1 MIDTAP
7 ELVEPTPV
15 ALNATTPS
23 AGPSPSAAPAPA
35 GHPAPT
41 EAHRPLLERI
51 EAADAARI
59 ALVAVGALA
68 AWITRLAGA
77 PGWTVAAIGT
87 ATLLA
92 SCWPIVVEAWGDLRE
107 RRMSMELSML
117 LAIVAAAAI
126 GQWGS
131 ALLIALFVLVAEV
144 LEDMCMERGRDALTG
159 LMSFLPSTAR
169 VIIDGEE
176 REIPLDDLAPG
187 QVIALRPGGR
197 VPADGVVRR
206 GSADI
211 DQPRITG
218 ESMPV
223 TVGTGDH
230 VPAGSI
236 TQGPLELE
244 VTRAGEDSSFGRII
258 AAVRAAQDSRAP
270 VHRLADV
277 LAARIIYL
285 ALGLALITLLVTRD
299 AQATIS
305 VVIAAGACG
314 VAAGT
319 PLAVLAAIARGA
331 RTGAFV
337 KDGAHLEI
345 LSAVDTVVLDKTGTL
360 TTGAPRVVGLR
371 PASGGAG
378 AEDSLLRLAAAAEW
392 NTEHPIGRAIVE
404 RARERGLPIPSPE
417 SNRYTPGMGV
427 EALVEGR
434 RVRVGRLDA
443 DQAAQVA
450 NSLSSPTGAA
460 GLPAGTTAVQVVV
473 DGRAAGII
481 LVADELREGSALM
494 LSQIRDMGLDVLMLT
509 GDAPSTAARIGAELG
524 LAPEQIRA
532 GLLPQDKDAIVGELR
547 AAGYRVAMVGDG
559 VNDAPALSSADV
571 GIAMGSG
578 TDVAREAGDI
588 VLVSSDPLSL
598 ARTIRIAR
606 RARGII
612 MANFIGTI
620 AVDAVAMGLAALGL
634 LGPIAAALVH
644 VGSETAFILN
654 SARLAPAP
662 RS

>member
-1 MIDTAP
+1 MTETAP
-7 ELVEPTPV
+7 ERV
-15 ALNATTPS
+15 
-23 AGPSPSAAPAPA
+23 APAPLA
-35 GHPAPT
+35 PSEAHSTAPSPAQPAPA
-41 EAHRPLLERI
+41 EARKPLLERI
-51 EAADAARI
+51 EVADASRI
-59 ALVAVGALA
+59 ILVAIGALA

-77 PGWTVAAIGT
+77 PGWALATIGT
-87 ATLLA
+87 VVLVTG
-92 SCWPIVVEAWGDLRE
+92 CWPIVVEAWEDLRE

-117 LAIVAAAAI
+117 LAIAAAAAI
-126 GQWGS
+126 GQWGT

-144 LEDMCMERGRDALTG
+144 LEDLCMERGRDALTG
-159 LMSFLPSTAR
+159 LMTFLPSTAR
-169 VIIDGEE
+169 VIIDGQE
-176 REIPLDDLAPG
+176 REIPIDDLAPG

-211 DQPRITG
+211 DQSRITG

-223 TVGTGDH
+223 TVGEGDP

-244 VTRAGEDSSFGRII
+244 VTKAGEDSSFGRII

-277 LAARIIYL
+277 LAARIVYL
-285 ALGLALITLLVTRD
+285 ALGLAVITLLITRD
-299 AQATIS
+299 TQATIS
-305 VVIAAGACG
+305 VIIAAGACG

-319 PLAVLAAIARGA
+319 PLAVLAAIARCA

-337 KDGAHLEI
+337 KDGAHLEV

-360 TTGAPRVVGLR
+360 TTGAPRVVALH
-371 PASGGAG
+371 PADGGPG
-378 AEDSLLRLAAAAEW
+378 AEDSMLRLAAAAEW

-404 RARERGLPIPSPE
+404 RARERSLPIPSPE

-443 DQAAQVA
+443 DQAPGGLAG
-450 NSLSSPTGAA
+450 PTGSAA

-473 DGRAAGII
+473 DGATAGTI

-494 LSQIRDMGLDVLMLT
+494 LSRIRDMGIDVLMLT

-524 LAPEQIRA
+524 LAPERIRA
-532 GLLPQDKDAIVGELR
+532 GLLPHDKDAIIGELR
-547 AAGYRVAMVGDG
+547 AAGHRVAMVGDG
-559 VNDAPALSSADV
+559 VNDAPALSAADV

-588 VLVSSDPLSL
+588 VLVGSDPLSL

-606 RARGII
+606 RARRVI

-620 AVDAVAMGLAALGL
+620 AVDAVAMGLAALGM

-644 VGSETAFILN
+644 VGSESAFILN
-654 SARLAPAP
+654 SARLAPGP
-662 RS
+662 RR

>member
-7 ELVEPTPV
+7 ELVEPTPL
-15 ALNATTPS
+15 ALNRA
-23 AGPSPSAAPAPA
+23 APSAASPSVPSPAQAAQPA
-35 GHPAPT
+35 QP
-41 EAHRPLLERI
+41 EARRPLLERI

-211 DQPRITG
+211 DQSRITG

-244 VTRAGEDSSFGRII
+244 VTRVGEDSSFGRII

-337 KDGAHLEI
+337 KDGAHLES

-360 TTGAPRVVGLR
+360 TTGAPRVFGLR
-371 PASGGAG
+371 PASGG
-378 AEDSLLRLAAAAEW
+378 AAAEW
-392 NTEHPIGRAIVE
+392 NTEHPIGQAIVE
-404 RARERGLPIPSPE
+404 RARERALDIPSPA
-417 SNRYTPGMGV
+417 SSRYTPGMGV

-434 RVRVGRLDA
+434 LVRVGRLDA

-450 NSLSSPTGAA
+450 SSLSSPADAA

-494 LSQIRDMGLDVLMLT
+494 LSQIRGMGLDVLMLT
-509 GDAPSTAARIGAELG
+509 GDAPLTAARIGAELG

-547 AAGYRVAMVGDG
+547 AAGHRVAMVGDG
-559 VNDAPALSSADV
+559 VNDAPALSAADV

-662 RS
+662 RR

>member
-15 ALNATTPS
+15 ALNATT
-23 AGPSPSAAPAPA
+23 PSAAPAPA

-211 DQPRITG
+211 DQSRITG

-277 LAARIIYL
+277 LAARIVYL
-285 ALGLALITLLVTRD
+285 ALGLAVITLLITRD

-305 VVIAAGACG
+305 VIIAAGACG

-319 PLAVLAAIARGA
+319 PLAVLAAIARCA

-337 KDGAHLEI
+337 KDGAHLEV

-360 TTGAPRVVGLR
+360 TTGAPRVVALR
-371 PASGGAG
+371 PADGGPG
-378 AEDSLLRLAAAAEW
+378 AEDSMLRLAAAAEW

-434 RVRVGRLDA
+434 RVRVGRLDS
-443 DQAAQVA
+443 DQAPGGLAG
-450 NSLSSPTGAA
+450 PTGSAA

-473 DGRAAGII
+473 DGATAGTI

-494 LSQIRDMGLDVLMLT
+494 LSRIRDMGIDVLMLT

-524 LAPEQIRA
+524 LAPERIRA
-532 GLLPQDKDAIVGELR
+532 GLLPHDKDAIIGELR
-547 AAGYRVAMVGDG
+547 AAGHRVAMVGDG
-559 VNDAPALSSADV
+559 VNDAPALSAADV

-588 VLVSSDPLSL
+588 VLVGSDPLSL

-606 RARGII
+606 RARRVI
-612 MANFIGTI
+612 MTNFIGTI
-620 AVDAVAMGLAALGL
+620 AVDAVAMGLAALGML
-634 LGPIAAALVH
+634 DPIAAALVH
-644 VGSETAFILN
+644 VGSESAFILN
-654 SARLAPAP
+654 SARLAPGP
-662 RS
+662 RR

>member
-15 ALNATTPS
+15 ALNATT
-23 AGPSPSAAPAPA
+23 PSAAPAPA

-258 AAVRAAQDSRAP
+258 AAVRAPQDSRAP

-392 NTEHPIGRAIVE
+392 NTEHPIGQAIVE
-404 RARERGLPIPSPE
+404 RARERALDIPSPA
-417 SNRYTPGMGV
+417 SSRYTPGMGV

-434 RVRVGRLDA
+434 LVRVGRLDA

-559 VNDAPALSSADV
+559 VNDAPALSAADV

>member
-1 MIDTAP
+1 MIDTAF

-15 ALNATTPS
+15 ALNATT
-23 AGPSPSAAPAPA
+23 PSAAPAPA

-211 DQPRITG
+211 DQSHITG

-392 NTEHPIGRAIVE
+392 NTEHPIGQAIVE
-404 RARERGLPIPSPE
+404 RARERALDIPSPA
-417 SNRYTPGMGV
+417 SSRYTPGMGV

-434 RVRVGRLDA
+434 LVRVGRLDA

-473 DGRAAGII
+473 DGRA
-481 LVADELREGSALM
+481 DR
-494 LSQIRDMGLDVLMLT
+494 R
-509 GDAPSTAARIGAELG
+509 
-524 LAPEQIRA
+524 RA
-532 GLLPQDKDAIVGELR
+532 GPGPRADPRGPAAAGQGRDRRR
-547 AAGYRVAMVGDG
+547 AAGGGPPGGHGRRRRQRRPGPVRRGRRHRHGIGHGCGPRGGRHRPRELRPAVPGTHDPHRPPGAGHHHGELHRDDRRRRRRDG
-559 VNDAPALSSADV
+559 TGRAGPARAD
-571 GIAMGSG
+571 
-578 TDVAREAGDI
+578 R
-588 VLVSSDPLSL
+588 
-598 ARTIRIAR
+598 R
-606 RARGII
+606 RAR
-612 MANFIGTI
+612 AR
-620 AVDAVAMGLAALGL
+620 GL
-634 LGPIAAALVH
+634 
-644 VGSETAFILN
+644 
-654 SARLAPAP
+654 
-662 RS
+662 

>member
-15 ALNATTPS
+15 ALNATT
-23 AGPSPSAAPAPA
+23 PSAAPAPA

-176 REIPLDDLAPG
+176 REIPLDDLVPG

-211 DQPRITG
+211 DQSRITG
-218 ESMPV
+218 ESMPM

-392 NTEHPIGRAIVE
+392 NTEHPIGQAIVE
-404 RARERGLPIPSPE
+404 RARERALDIPSPA
-417 SNRYTPGMGV
+417 SSRYTPGMGV

-434 RVRVGRLDA
+434 LVRVGRLDA

-460 GLPAGTTAVQVVV
+460 GLPAGTTAVQVIV

-547 AAGYRVAMVGDG
+547 AAGHRVAMVGDG
-559 VNDAPALSSADV
+559 VNDAPALSAADV

>member
-169 VIIDGEE
+169 VIID
-176 REIPLDDLAPG
+176 
-187 QVIALRPGGR
+187 
-197 VPADGVVRR
+197 
-206 GSADI
+206 
-211 DQPRITG
+211 G

-392 NTEHPIGRAIVE
+392 NTEHPIGQAIVE
-404 RARERGLPIPSPE
+404 RARERALDIPSPA
-417 SNRYTPGMGV
+417 SSRYTPGMGV

-434 RVRVGRLDA
+434 LVRVGRLDA

>member
-15 ALNATTPS
+15 ALNATT
-23 AGPSPSAAPAPA
+23 PSAAPAPA

-77 PGWTVAAIGT
+77 PGWTVAAIGS
-87 ATLLA
+87 AVLLTG
-92 SCWPIVVEAWGDLRE
+92 CWPIVVEAWGDLRE

-211 DQPRITG
+211 DQSRITG

-236 TQGPLELE
+236 TQGSLELE

-337 KDGAHLEI
+337 KDGAHLES

-378 AEDSLLRLAAAAEW
+378 AEEALLRLAAAAEW
-392 NTEHPIGRAIVE
+392 NTEHPIGQAIVE
-404 RARERGLPIPSPE
+404 RARERALDIPSPA
-417 SNRYTPGMGV
+417 SSRYTPGMGV

-434 RVRVGRLDA
+434 LVRVGRLDA
-443 DQAAQVA
+443 DQAAQIA
-450 NSLSSPTGAA
+450 SSLSSPTGAA
-460 GLPAGTTAVQVVV
+460 GLPAGTAAVQVVV

-494 LSQIRDMGLDVLMLT
+494 LSQIRGMGLDVLMLT

-547 AAGYRVAMVGDG
+547 AAGHRVAMVGDG
-559 VNDAPALSSADV
+559 VNDAPALSAADV

>member
-7 ELVEPTPV
+7 ELVEPTPL
-15 ALNATTPS
+15 ALNRA
-23 AGPSPSAAPAPA
+23 APSAASPSVPSPAQAAQPA
-35 GHPAPT
+35 QP
-41 EAHRPLLERI
+41 EARRPLLERL

-211 DQPRITG
+211 DQSHITG

-392 NTEHPIGRAIVE
+392 NTEHPIGQAIVE
-404 RARERGLPIPSPE
+404 RARERALDIPSPA
-417 SNRYTPGMGV
+417 SSRYTPGMGV

-434 RVRVGRLDA
+434 LVRVGRLDA

-460 GLPAGTTAVQVVV
+460 GLPAGTTAVQVIV

-559 VNDAPALSSADV
+559 VNDAPALSAADV

>member
-15 ALNATTPS
+15 ALNATT
-23 AGPSPSAAPAPA
+23 PSAAPAPA

-77 PGWTVAAIGT
+77 PGWTVAAIGS
-87 ATLLA
+87 AVLLTG
-92 SCWPIVVEAWGDLRE
+92 CWPIVVEAWGDLRE

-159 LMSFLPSTAR
+159 LTSFLPSTAR

-211 DQPRITG
+211 DQSRITG

-236 TQGPLELE
+236 TQGSLELE
-244 VTRAGEDSSFGRII
+244 ITRAGEDSSFGRII

-392 NTEHPIGRAIVE
+392 NTEHPIGQAIVE
-404 RARERGLPIPSPE
+404 RARERALDIPSPA
-417 SNRYTPGMGV
+417 SSRYTPGMGV

-434 RVRVGRLDA
+434 LVRVGRLDA

-547 AAGYRVAMVGDG
+547 AAGHRVAMVGDG
-559 VNDAPALSSADV
+559 VNDAPALSAADV

>member
-169 VIIDGEE
+169 VIID
-176 REIPLDDLAPG
+176 
-187 QVIALRPGGR
+187 
-197 VPADGVVRR
+197 
-206 GSADI
+206 
-211 DQPRITG
+211 G

-392 NTEHPIGRAIVE
+392 NTEHPIGQAIVE
-404 RARERGLPIPSPE
+404 RARERALDIPSPA
-417 SNRYTPGMGV
+417 SSRYTPGMGV

-434 RVRVGRLDA
+434 LVRVGRLDA

-559 VNDAPALSSADV
+559 VNDAPALSAADV

>member
-15 ALNATTPS
+15 ALNATT
-23 AGPSPSAAPAPA
+23 PSAAPAPA

-176 REIPLDDLAPG
+176 REIPLDDLVPG

-211 DQPRITG
+211 DQSRITG

-392 NTEHPIGRAIVE
+392 NTEHPIGQAIVE
-404 RARERGLPIPSPE
+404 RARERALDIPSPA
-417 SNRYTPGMGV
+417 SSRYTPGMGV

-434 RVRVGRLDA
+434 LVRVGRLDA

-494 LSQIRDMGLDVLMLT
+494 LSQIRGMGLDVLMLT

-547 AAGYRVAMVGDG
+547 AAGHRVAMVGDG
-559 VNDAPALSSADV
+559 VNDAPALSAADV

>member
-15 ALNATTPS
+15 ALNATT
-23 AGPSPSAAPAPA
+23 PSAAPAPA

-68 AWITRLAGA
+68 AWIIRLAGA

-169 VIIDGEE
+169 VIIDGE
-176 REIPLDDLAPG
+176 
-187 QVIALRPGGR
+187 
-197 VPADGVVRR
+197 
-206 GSADI
+206 
-211 DQPRITG
+211 
-218 ESMPV
+218 SMPM

-337 KDGAHLEI
+337 KDGAHLES

-378 AEDSLLRLAAAAEW
+378 AEEALLRLAAAAEW
-392 NTEHPIGRAIVE
+392 NTEHPIGQAIVE
-404 RARERGLPIPSPE
+404 RARERALDIPSPA
-417 SNRYTPGMGV
+417 SSRYTPGMGV

-434 RVRVGRLDA
+434 LVRVGRLDA
-443 DQAAQVA
+443 DQAAQIA
-450 NSLSSPTGAA
+450 SSLSSPTGAA
-460 GLPAGTTAVQVVV
+460 GLPAGTAAVQVVV

-494 LSQIRDMGLDVLMLT
+494 LSQIRGMGLDVLMLT

-547 AAGYRVAMVGDG
+547 AAGHRVAMVGDG
-559 VNDAPALSSADV
+559 VNDAPALSAADV

>member
-7 ELVEPTPV
+7 ELVEPTPL
-15 ALNATTPS
+15 ALNRA
-23 AGPSPSAAPAPA
+23 APSAASPSVPSPAQAAQPA
-35 GHPAPT
+35 QP
-41 EAHRPLLERI
+41 EARRPLLERL
-51 EAADAARI
+51 EADDAARI

-77 PGWTVAAIGT
+77 PGWTVAAIGS
-87 ATLLA
+87 AVLLTG
-92 SCWPIVVEAWGDLRE
+92 CWPIVVEAWGDLRE

-159 LMSFLPSTAR
+159 LTSFLPSTAR

-211 DQPRITG
+211 DQSRITG

-236 TQGPLELE
+236 TQGSLELE
-244 VTRAGEDSSFGRII
+244 ITRAGEDSSFGRII

-392 NTEHPIGRAIVE
+392 NTEHPIGQAIVE
-404 RARERGLPIPSPE
+404 RARERALDIPSPA
-417 SNRYTPGMGV
+417 SSRYTPGMGV

-434 RVRVGRLDA
+434 LVRVGRLDA

-547 AAGYRVAMVGDG
+547 AAGHRVAMVGDG
-559 VNDAPALSSADV
+559 VNDAPALSAADV

>member
-1 MIDTAP
+1 
-7 ELVEPTPV
+7 
-15 ALNATTPS
+15 
-23 AGPSPSAAPAPA
+23 
-35 GHPAPT
+35 
-41 EAHRPLLERI
+41 
-51 EAADAARI
+51 
-59 ALVAVGALA
+59 
-68 AWITRLAGA
+68 
-77 PGWTVAAIGT
+77 
-87 ATLLA
+87 
-92 SCWPIVVEAWGDLRE
+92 
-107 RRMSMELSML
+107 MSMELSML

-169 VIIDGEE
+169 VIIDGE
-176 REIPLDDLAPG
+176 
-187 QVIALRPGGR
+187 
-197 VPADGVVRR
+197 
-206 GSADI
+206 
-211 DQPRITG
+211 
-218 ESMPV
+218 SMPV

-236 TQGPLELE
+236 TQGTLELE

-258 AAVRAAQDSRAP
+258 AAVRTAQDSRAP

-392 NTEHPIGRAIVE
+392 NTEHPIGQAIVE
-404 RARERGLPIPSPE
+404 RARERALDIPSPA
-417 SNRYTPGMGV
+417 SSRYTPGMGV

-434 RVRVGRLDA
+434 LVRVGRLDA

-460 GLPAGTTAVQVVV
+460 GLPAGTTAVQVIV

-547 AAGYRVAMVGDG
+547 AAGHRVAMVGDG
-559 VNDAPALSSADV
+559 VNDAPALSAADV

-606 RARGII
+606 RTRGII

>member
-1 MIDTAP
+1 MTETAP
-7 ELVEPTPV
+7 ERV
-15 ALNATTPS
+15 
-23 AGPSPSAAPAPA
+23 APAPLA
-35 GHPAPT
+35 PSEAPSTAPSPAQPAPA
-41 EAHRPLLERI
+41 EARKPLLERI
-51 EAADAARI
+51 EIADASRI
-59 ALVAVGALA
+59 ILVAIGALA

-77 PGWTVAAIGT
+77 PGWALATIGT
-87 ATLLA
+87 VVLVTG
-92 SCWPIVVEAWGDLRE
+92 CWPIVVEAWGDLRE

-117 LAIVAAAAI
+117 LAIAAAAAI
-126 GQWGS
+126 GQWGT

-144 LEDMCMERGRDALTG
+144 LEDLCMERGRDALTG
-159 LMSFLPSTAR
+159 LMTFLPSTAR
-169 VIIDGEE
+169 VIIDGQE
-176 REIPLDDLAPG
+176 REIPIDDLAPG

-211 DQPRITG
+211 DQSRITG

-223 TVGTGDH
+223 TVGEGDP

-244 VTRAGEDSSFGRII
+244 VTKAGEDSSFGRII

-277 LAARIIYL
+277 LAARIVYL
-285 ALGLALITLLVTRD
+285 ALGLAVITLLITRD
-299 AQATIS
+299 TQATIS
-305 VVIAAGACG
+305 VIIAAGACG

-319 PLAVLAAIARGA
+319 PLAVLAAIARCA

-337 KDGAHLEI
+337 KDGAHLEV

-360 TTGAPRVVGLR
+360 TTGAPRVVALH
-371 PASGGAG
+371 PADGGPG
-378 AEDSLLRLAAAAEW
+378 AEDSMLRLAAAAEW

-417 SNRYTPGMGV
+417 CNRYTPGMGV

-443 DQAAQVA
+443 DQAPGGLAG
-450 NSLSSPTGAA
+450 PTGSAA

-473 DGRAAGII
+473 DGATAGTI

-494 LSQIRDMGLDVLMLT
+494 LSRIRDMGIDVLMLT

-524 LAPEQIRA
+524 LAPERIRA
-532 GLLPQDKDAIVGELR
+532 GLLPHDKDAIIGELR
-547 AAGYRVAMVGDG
+547 AAGHRVAMVGDG
-559 VNDAPALSSADV
+559 VNDAPALSAADV

-588 VLVSSDPLSL
+588 VLVGSDPLSL

-606 RARGII
+606 RARRVI

-620 AVDAVAMGLAALGL
+620 AVDAVAMGLAALGM

-644 VGSETAFILN
+644 VGSESAFILN
-654 SARLAPAP
+654 SARLAPGP
-662 RS
+662 RR

>member
-15 ALNATTPS
+15 ALNATT
-23 AGPSPSAAPAPA
+23 PSAAPAPA

-211 DQPRITG
+211 DQSRITG

-258 AAVRAAQDSRAP
+258 AAVRAAQDSRAL

-392 NTEHPIGRAIVE
+392 NTEHPIGQAIVE
-404 RARERGLPIPSPE
+404 RARERALDIPSPA
-417 SNRYTPGMGV
+417 SSRYTPGMGV

-434 RVRVGRLDA
+434 LVRVGRLDA

-559 VNDAPALSSADV
+559 VNDAPALSAADV

>member
-15 ALNATTPS
+15 ALNATT
-23 AGPSPSAAPAPA
+23 PSAAPAPA

-176 REIPLDDLAPG
+176 REIPLDDLVPG

-211 DQPRITG
+211 DQSRITG

-392 NTEHPIGRAIVE
+392 NTEHPIGQAIVE
-404 RARERGLPIPSPE
+404 RARERALDIPSPA
-417 SNRYTPGMGV
+417 SSRYTPGMGV

-434 RVRVGRLDA
+434 LVRVGRLDA

-547 AAGYRVAMVGDG
+547 AAGHRVAMVGDG
-559 VNDAPALSSADV
+559 VNDAPALSAADV

>member
-176 REIPLDDLAPG
+176 REIPLDDLVPG

-211 DQPRITG
+211 DQSHITG

-392 NTEHPIGRAIVE
+392 NTEHPIGQAIVE
-404 RARERGLPIPSPE
+404 RARERALDIPSPA
-417 SNRYTPGMGV
+417 SSRYTPGMGV

-434 RVRVGRLDA
+434 LVRVGRLDA

-547 AAGYRVAMVGDG
+547 AAGHRVAMVGDG
-559 VNDAPALSSADV
+559 VNDAPALSAADV

>member
-1 MIDTAP
+1 MIETAP
-7 ELVEPTPV
+7 ERVEPTPRPRRDP
-15 ALNATTPS
+15 ASSTP
-23 AGPSPSAAPAPA
+23 P
-35 GHPAPT
+35 PT
-41 EAHRPLLERI
+41 EAPESLLNRI
-51 EAADAARI
+51 ETADAARVI
-59 ALVAVGALA
+59 LVAVGALA
-68 AWITRLAGA
+68 AWVARLEGA
-77 PGWTVAAIGT
+77 PGWALATIGT
-87 ATLLA
+87 AVLA
-92 SCWPIVVEAWGDLRE
+92 AGCWPIAVEAWGDLRE

-117 LAIVAAAAI
+117 LAIAAAAVI
-126 GQWGS
+126 GQWGT
-131 ALLIALFVLVAEV
+131 ALLIALFVLVAEI
-144 LEDMCMERGRDALTG
+144 LEELCMERGRDALTG
-159 LMSFLPSTAR
+159 LMTFLPRTAR
-169 VIIDGEE
+169 VIIDGEQHE
-176 REIPLDDLAPG
+176 TPIDDLAPG

-211 DQPRITG
+211 DQSRITG

-223 TVGTGDH
+223 TVSAGDP

-244 VTRAGEDSSFGRII
+244 VTKAGEDSSFGRII

-277 LAARIIYL
+277 LAARIVYL
-285 ALGLALITLLVTRD
+285 ALGLALLTLVVTRD
-299 AQATIS
+299 TRATIS

-319 PLAVLAAIARGA
+319 PLAVLASVARCA

-337 KDGAHLEI
+337 KDGAHLES

-360 TTGAPRVVGLR
+360 TTGAPRVIALS
-371 PASGGAG
+371 PTDGGPG
-378 AEDSLLRLAAAAEW
+378 AEDSMLRLAAAAEW

-404 RARERGLPIPSPE
+404 RARERGLALPSPE
-417 SNRYTPGMGV
+417 STRYTPGMGV
-427 EALVEGR
+427 EAIVEGR

-443 DQAAQVA
+443 DQASRGLAG
-450 NSLSSPTGAA
+450 LTGPAED
-460 GLPAGTTAVQVVV
+460 LPAGTTAVQVVV
-473 DGRAAGII
+473 DGATAGII
-481 LVADELREGSALM
+481 LVADELREGAALM

-524 LAPEQIRA
+524 LAPERICA
-532 GLLPQDKDAIVGELR
+532 GLLPHDKGAIIGELR
-547 AAGYRVAMVGDG
+547 AAGHRVAMVGDG
-559 VNDAPALSSADV
+559 INDAPALSAADV

-588 VLVSSDPLSL
+588 VLVGSDPLSL

-606 RARGII
+606 RARRII

-620 AVDAVAMGLAALGL
+620 AVDAVAMGLAALGM

-644 VGSETAFILN
+644 VGSESAFILN
-654 SARLAPAP
+654 SARLAPGP
-662 RS
+662 RR

>member
-15 ALNATTPS
+15 ALNATT
-23 AGPSPSAAPAPA
+23 PSAAPAPA

-169 VIIDGEE
+169 VIIDGE
-176 REIPLDDLAPG
+176 
-187 QVIALRPGGR
+187 
-197 VPADGVVRR
+197 
-206 GSADI
+206 
-211 DQPRITG
+211 
-218 ESMPV
+218 SMPV

-230 VPAGSI
+230 VPVGSI

-337 KDGAHLEI
+337 KDGAHLES

-378 AEDSLLRLAAAAEW
+378 AEEALLRLAAAAEW
-392 NTEHPIGRAIVE
+392 NTEHPIGQAIVE
-404 RARERGLPIPSPE
+404 RARERALDIPSPA
-417 SNRYTPGMGV
+417 SSRYTPGMGV

-434 RVRVGRLDA
+434 LVRVGRLDA

-450 NSLSSPTGAA
+450 SSLSSPADAA

-494 LSQIRDMGLDVLMLT
+494 LSQIRGMGLDVLMLT
-509 GDAPSTAARIGAELG
+509 GDAPLTAARIGAELG

-547 AAGYRVAMVGDG
+547 AAGHRVAMVGDG
-559 VNDAPALSSADV
+559 VNDAPALSAADV

-662 RS
+662 RR

>member
-1 MIDTAP
+1 MINTAP

-176 REIPLDDLAPG
+176 REIPLDDLVPG

-211 DQPRITG
+211 DQSRITG

-236 TQGPLELE
+236 TQGTLELE

-258 AAVRAAQDSRAP
+258 AAVRTAQDSRAP

-392 NTEHPIGRAIVE
+392 NTEHPIGQAIVE
-404 RARERGLPIPSPE
+404 RARERALDIPSPA
-417 SNRYTPGMGV
+417 SSRYTPGMGV

-434 RVRVGRLDA
+434 LVRVGRLDA

-460 GLPAGTTAVQVVV
+460 GLPAGTTAVQVIV

-547 AAGYRVAMVGDG
+547 AAGHRVAMVGDG
-559 VNDAPALSSADV
+559 VNDAPALSAADV

>member
-1 MIDTAP
+1 MINTAP

-176 REIPLDDLAPG
+176 REIPLDDLVPG

-211 DQPRITG
+211 DQSRITG

-236 TQGPLELE
+236 TQGTLELE

-258 AAVRAAQDSRAP
+258 AAVRTAQDSRAP

-392 NTEHPIGRAIVE
+392 NTEHPIGQAIVE
-404 RARERGLPIPSPE
+404 RARERALDIPSPA
-417 SNRYTPGMGV
+417 SSRYTPGMGV

-434 RVRVGRLDA
+434 LVRVGRLDA

-460 GLPAGTTAVQVVV
+460 GLPAGTTAVQVIV

-559 VNDAPALSSADV
+559 VNDAPALSAADV